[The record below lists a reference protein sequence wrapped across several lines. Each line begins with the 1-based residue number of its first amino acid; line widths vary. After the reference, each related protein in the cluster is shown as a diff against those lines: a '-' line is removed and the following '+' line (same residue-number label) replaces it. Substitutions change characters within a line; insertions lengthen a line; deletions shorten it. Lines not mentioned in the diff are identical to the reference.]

1 MRCMQV
7 SKLNGLCGA
16 VCAHRDGST
25 HALRVHT
32 SRTAGCLQRSVEM
45 LHSVALR
52 AAPLLSGLV
61 GKSGHKQTPP
71 FSLHLSLQ
79 SPLSCCLLAPS
90 ICRPLFVLCQTY
102 VYERERQREMHGC
115 ILCLYIDLIS
125 ACLSSLIAFHPS
137 PPSSLTAFF
146 PISPSLRSYL

>member
-1 MRCMQV
+1 M
-7 SKLNGLCGA
+7 
-16 VCAHRDGST
+16 HRDGST

-71 FSLHLSLQ
+71 
-79 SPLSCCLLAPS
+79 SPYIFLSCCLLAPS
-90 ICRPLFVLCQTY
+90 ICRPLFILCQTY
-102 VYERERQREMHGC
+102 VYERERQREMHEC